1 MNNNKD
7 RATKKVVIDP
17 GHQGF
22 GVSQIWWIAIKPSK
36 YKKFKVLFDKSIF
49 FDDIIYVYKEVI

>member
-1 MNNNKD
+1 MNEYKI
-7 RATKKVVIDP
+7 VIDP